1 MRAIGLVFLTLGY
14 AAWTIGPADAA
25 QSVAPA
31 QQASSRSA
39 ANAVGNH
46 SQEVDHAAPTGSGT
60 HIRKHS
66 DDQQNHRKAPDKKL
80 PASNSK
86 RSKSDRPNELANRRE
101 HSTSEDSVNP
111 QRPGSD
117 KSRGAAKNGFARN
130 ETLNHAPA
138 NRAPSA
144 VRPSVPS
151 LSNVRHRGPNP
162 AIVGGPRSSNSRN
175 TGAIDGTHMNR
186 KHTGT

>member
-1 MRAIGLVFLTLGY
+1 MKAISLVLLTLGCVAWAVGAAY
-14 AAWTIGPADAA
+14 AAP
-25 QSVAPA
+25 SVAPA
-31 QQASSRSA
+31 KQASSRSA

-46 SQEVDHAAPTGSGT
+46 SQEADHAAPNGGGT

-66 DDQQNHRKAPDKKL
+66 DDQQNHRKAPDKKF

-101 HSTSEDSVNP
+101 HSTSEDSVNSR
-111 QRPGSD
+111 RPGSD
-117 KSRGAAKNGFARN
+117 KSGGAAKNGFARS
-130 ETLNHAPA
+130 ETVNHAPP

-144 VRPSVPS
+144 VHPSVPS
-151 LSNVRHRGPNP
+151 LSDVRHRGPNP
-162 AIVGGPRSSNSRN
+162 AIVGGPRSSNTRN

-186 KHTGT
+186 KHTGN

>member
-1 MRAIGLVFLTLGY
+1 MKAISLVLLTLSCV
-14 AAWTIGPADAA
+14 AWTVGAAYAA
-25 QSVAPA
+25 QSLAPA

-39 ANAVGNH
+39 TNAGRNH
-46 SQEVDHAAPTGSGT
+46 SQQADHAAPTDGGT
-60 HIRKHS
+60 HIRQHS

-80 PASNSK
+80 PTSKSK
-86 RSKSDRPNELANRRE
+86 RSKSNRPNELANRRE
-101 HSTSEDSVNP
+101 HSASEDSVNS

-117 KSRGAAKNGFARN
+117 RYGGAAKNGLAQN
-130 ETLNHAPA
+130 QTVNHAPS

-162 AIVGGPRSSNSRN
+162 AIVGGARSSNTRN

-186 KHTGT
+186 KHTGN

>member
-1 MRAIGLVFLTLGY
+1 MNAISLVLLTLGCV
-14 AAWTIGPADAA
+14 AWTVGAACAA
-25 QSVAPA
+25 QSVAPV

-46 SQEVDHAAPTGSGT
+46 SQQVDHAAPIDGGT

-66 DDQQNHRKAPDKKL
+66 DDQQNRRKAPDKKL
-80 PASNSK
+80 PTRNSK
-86 RSKSDRPNELANRRE
+86 PSKSNRPNELANRRE
-101 HSTSEDSVNP
+101 HSASEDSVNS
-111 QRPGSD
+111 QRPGSE
-117 KSRGAAKNGFARN
+117 KSGRAAKNGLAQN
-130 ETLNHAPA
+130 ETVNHAPS

-151 LSNVRHRGPNP
+151 LSNVRHRGANP
-162 AIVGGPRSSNSRN
+162 AIVGGTRSSNTRN

-186 KHTGT
+186 RRIGN